1 MSCVPRADGE
11 GWEGCE
17 PARAAGPAERGRER
31 ERERE
36 RERADASH
44 EHHVSM
50 RIHVWTGIGVKT
62 AIEDGDNTY
71 RGMRARGEG
80 AGAMREPA

>member
-1 MSCVPRADGE
+1 MCTLHVDACVNVHACAHVRHD
-11 GWEGCE
+11 
-17 PARAAGPAERGRER
+17 
-31 ERERE
+31 
-36 RERADASH
+36 
-44 EHHVSM
+44 HVSM